1 MEIKVIKPIST
12 LQEAEELKKS
22 IQTQMDLCYENTILP
37 DHIDTAL
44 SLSAIVTSFCI
55 ILLFI
60 VLGVAFVEP
69 PIVSVHNYIY
79 IVIILASVSIISAT
93 IYIACRGS
101 RPFRDAK
108 TAEKKYTIYIKAECS
123 EDNFSDNIDMA
134 TDLIKEAEAID
145 KFTSHCSMIRLDYAM
160 KNSVIQRIKI
170 ETSSDAT
177 TATYEVREKIL
188 PYVSIEEKDC
198 GLAELDFS
206 KADDLLNNARQ
217 KWLAA
222 VEKADAVS

>member
-22 IQTQMDLCYENTILP
+22 IQTQMDLCRKNATLP
-37 DHIDTAL
+37 GHIDTAL
-44 SLSAIVTSFCI
+44 SLSGRITAACI
-55 ILLFI
+55 FLFI
-60 VLGVAFVEP
+60 FH
-69 PIVSVHNYIY
+69 IVFAAMSPDVNVPGY
-79 IVIILASVSIISAT
+79 VWTILAGVFIISAT

-101 RPFRDAK
+101 RPYRDAK
-108 TAEKKYTIYIKAECS
+108 TAEKKFKIYEKANYS
-123 EDNFSDNIDMA
+123 EDNFSYNVDMA
-134 TDLIKEAEAID
+134 IDLIKELEAID
-145 KFTSHCSMIRLDYAM
+145 KFISHCSIIRLDYAM
-160 KNSVIQRIKI
+160 KNSVIRRIKI

-198 GLAELDFS
+198 DLAELDFS

>member
-22 IQTQMDLCYENTILP
+22 ILTQMDLCHENAILP
-37 DHIDTAL
+37 GNIDLAL
-44 SLSAIVTSFCI
+44 SLSGRMTVLCI
-55 ILLFI
+55 LSFI
-60 VLGVAFVEP
+60 VLIADVV
-69 PIVSVHNYIY
+69 VSQDVNTPGYFW
-79 IVIILASVSIISAT
+79 IILAGVFIISAT

-101 RPFRDAK
+101 RLYRDAK
-108 TAEKKYTIYIKAECS
+108 TAEKKYRIYIKAECS
-123 EDNFSDNIDMA
+123 EDNFSDNINMA
-134 TDLIKEAEAID
+134 IDLIKEVEAIG
-145 KFTSHCSMIRLDYAM
+145 KFISHCSMIRLDYAM
-160 KNSVIQRIKI
+160 KNNVIRQIKI
-170 ETSSDAT
+170 EISSDTT

-188 PYVSIEEKDC
+188 PYVSIGEKDC
-198 GLAELDFS
+198 DLAELDFS